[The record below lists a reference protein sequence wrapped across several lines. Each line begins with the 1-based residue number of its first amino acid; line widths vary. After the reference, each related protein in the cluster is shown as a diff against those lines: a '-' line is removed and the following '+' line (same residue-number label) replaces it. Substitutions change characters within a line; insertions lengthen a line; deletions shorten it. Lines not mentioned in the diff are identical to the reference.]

1 VARSQRA
8 REELQFLTC
17 KQSGVS
23 EYGKCS
29 DVQTLELT
37 LNTEILW
44 ITALGRSR
52 AQEMCPIS
60 SLEAFINEWLSQ
72 QSLGRSTLKNT
83 AKVFF
88 NFSTLSNR

>member
-1 VARSQRA
+1 MVDPKSI
-8 REELQFLTC
+8 EGLLLQSER
-17 KQSGVS
+17 KGV
-23 EYGKCS
+23 
-29 DVQTLELT
+29 
-37 LNTEILW
+37 
-44 ITALGRSR
+44 GRSR